1 MNSITGRDHPVNSG
15 ASSSRALHVELT
27 SQQRRLRHLR
37 SIAARNIVNKNGSP
51 LLDTYFTLHL
61 CLEDRISRDFYKSE
75 VIRDS
80 LNPTWRSLDFGM
92 LPDLLDTSVSCF
104 VVKIWGGREEQ
115 FTLLIEWKVNLD
127 GLRYTGQQIRS
138 RNPNEIIFGLNDG
151 YYAADFDH
159 KDHSERKKNS
169 LLQVD
174 QSSVRNSYSVFS
186 LLRLHTAQRAI
197 KQTQVTVQ
205 KIGKEIEEKL
215 RTTTACTKRK
225 KERECMQLRLG
236 TLRSELERQRK
247 ALGRETDLRQ
257 KERALLQKKE
267 EAFSTKHRSL
277 EMERESLTEQQ
288 KECTA
293 KRELFLKSNAQ
304 LTFRCRQLLS
314 ELSYIYPI
322 DVVTTAAN
330 QSDYVIC
337 GVKLPNSE
345 DFQVKDDGSVAVALG
360 FTAHLVLMISC
371 FLQIPLRYPVIHKGS
386 RSSIKD
392 TITDKLSEKEREFPL
407 YPRGERFQF
416 EYGVYLI
423 NKNIAQLRY
432 QHGLSTPDLRQTL
445 PNLKNFLEHGLLV
458 RCDRHHVSSSIPV
471 PTGAK
476 SQLSVSAVSEVG
488 FPTHTSSP
496 DPGSLRK
503 RASSETDKQKYKAS
517 PPPSYN
523 TTMAMDQ
530 PQSASPDP
538 NPSPKHLSSSLD
550 SSIDLAKTLEVQGPA
565 LGEGEGDVERE
576 VKEVVEEQ
584 EQQSSSTTTGGS
596 DSPTLAGSTTS
607 EQVEEVAPTSEQHAD
622 HTMNGSVV
630 PGEGLGGPATGLMLT
645 MALNPEMCC
654 SVEQAEE
661 IMGTEATGL
670 GLGMGLVDGARLED
684 YPCIPVEHAVA
695 VECDEQVLGELDA
708 AGFEEFS
715 RRIYALN
722 ENMSSFRRPRKNSEK

>member
-1 MNSITGRDHPVNSG
+1 MNSIAGRDLAVSAGAVSSTPG
-15 ASSSRALHVELT
+15 AASSRVLHVELT

-61 CLEDRISRDFYKSE
+61 CQEDRISRDFYKSE

-80 LNPTWRSLDFGM
+80 LNPTWRSLDFAM

-104 VVKIWGGREEQ
+104 VVRIWGGREEQ
-115 FTLLIEWKVNLD
+115 YQLLIEWKVNLD

-151 YYAADFDH
+151 YYAAEFDQKVSRLSSNLLIH
-159 KDHSERKKNS
+159 QSSNS
-169 LLQVD
+169 LI
-174 QSSVRNSYSVFS
+174 S
-186 LLRLHTAQRAI
+186 LGLHTAQRAI

-215 RTTTACTKRK
+215 RTTASCTEKK
-225 KERECMQLRLG
+225 KERECMQLRIG
-236 TLRSELERQRK
+236 ILRCELERQRK
-247 ALGRETDLRQ
+247 ALAREMDMMQ
-257 KERALLQKKE
+257 KERVQLVKKE
-267 EAFSTKHRSL
+267 EASSTKHQGL
-277 EMERESLTEQQ
+277 ESERKSLTELQ

-304 LTFRCRQLLS
+304 LTFRCRQLIS

-322 DVVTTAAN
+322 DVNN
-330 QSDYVIC
+330 QNDYVIC

-345 DFQVKDDGSVAVALG
+345 DFQAKDDGSLAVALG
-360 FTAHLVLMISC
+360 YTAHLVLMISC

-392 TITDKLSEKEREFPL
+392 TITDKLTEKEREFPL

-416 EYGVYLI
+416 EYGVYLL

-445 PNLKNFLEHGLLV
+445 PNLKHFLEHGLLV
-458 RCDRHHVSSSIPV
+458 RCDRHHVSMSIPV
-471 PTGAK
+471 PLK
-476 SQLSVSAVSEVG
+476 SHLSVSTASEVG
-488 FPTHTSSP
+488 FPTLSSSP
-496 DPGSLRK
+496 ERDVRKQTGSD
-503 RASSETDKQKYKAS
+503 ADKQKYQT

-523 TTMAMDQ
+523 TAMTQ
-530 PQSASPDP
+530 PDP
-538 NPSPKHLSSSLD
+538 MMTPEVPSAPSTEIVSTEVGETVDTHGDGETVSEAHTEKPLEILTDIAS
-550 SSIDLAKTLEVQGPA
+550 TLP
-565 LGEGEGDVERE
+565 
-576 VKEVVEEQ
+576 
-584 EQQSSSTTTGGS
+584 S
-596 DSPTLAGSTTS
+596 DS
-607 EQVEEVAPTSEQHAD
+607 VHQHPGA
-622 HTMNGSVV
+622 MNGSAV
-630 PGEGLGGPATGLMLT
+630 PSEGIGLGVAGTAEL
-645 MALNPEMCC
+645 CC

-670 GLGMGLVDGARLED
+670 GLGMGLGLGLGGGARLDD
-684 YPCIPVEHAVA
+684 YPCIPVEHAIA
-695 VECDEQVLGELDA
+695 VECDEQVLGEFDA
-708 AGFEEFS
+708 AGIEEVS
-715 RRIYALN
+715 RRIYAL

>member
-115 FTLLIEWKVNLD
+115 FILLIEWKVNLD

-205 KIGKEIEEKL
+205 KIGKDIEEKL

-257 KERALLQKKE
+257 KEKAVLQKKE

-277 EMERESLTEQQ
+277 ELERESLTEQQ

-322 DVVTTAAN
+322 DLAN

-345 DFQVKDDGSVAVALG
+345 DFQAKDDGSVAVALG
-360 FTAHLVLMISC
+360 YTAHLVLMISC

-476 SQLSVSAVSEVG
+476 SQLSVSAASEVG

-503 RASSETDKQKYKAS
+503 RASSEADKQKYKAS
-517 PPPSYN
+517 PPPSYD
-523 TTMAMDQ
+523 TTMSMDQ
-530 PQSASPDP
+530 PQSAPPDP

-550 SSIDLAKTLEVQGPA
+550 SK
-565 LGEGEGDVERE
+565 

-584 EQQSSSTTTGGS
+584 EQQPSGTTTGGS
-596 DSPTLAGSTTS
+596 DSPTPAGST
-607 EQVEEVAPTSEQHAD
+607 TSEQHAD

-630 PGEGLGGPATGLMLT
+630 PGEELGGPATGLMLT
-645 MALNPEMCC
+645 IALNPEMCC

>member
-1 MNSITGRDHPVNSG
+1 M
-15 ASSSRALHVELT
+15 
-27 SQQRRLRHLR
+27 
-37 SIAARNIVNKNGSP
+37 
-51 LLDTYFTLHL
+51 
-61 CLEDRISRDFYKSE
+61 
-75 VIRDS
+75 
-80 LNPTWRSLDFGM
+80 
-92 LPDLLDTSVSCF
+92 
-104 VVKIWGGREEQ
+104 
-115 FTLLIEWKVNLD
+115 
-127 GLRYTGQQIRS
+127 
-138 RNPNEIIFGLNDG
+138 
-151 YYAADFDH
+151 
-159 KDHSERKKNS
+159 
-169 LLQVD
+169 
-174 QSSVRNSYSVFS
+174 
-186 LLRLHTAQRAI
+186 
-197 KQTQVTVQ
+197 
-205 KIGKEIEEKL
+205 
-215 RTTTACTKRK
+215 
-225 KERECMQLRLG
+225 
-236 TLRSELERQRK
+236 
-247 ALGRETDLRQ
+247 
-257 KERALLQKKE
+257 
-267 EAFSTKHRSL
+267 
-277 EMERESLTEQQ
+277 
-288 KECTA
+288 
-293 KRELFLKSNAQ
+293 
-304 LTFRCRQLLS
+304 
-314 ELSYIYPI
+314 
-322 DVVTTAAN
+322 
-330 QSDYVIC
+330 
-337 GVKLPNSE
+337 
-345 DFQVKDDGSVAVALG
+345 
-360 FTAHLVLMISC
+360 
-371 FLQIPLRYPVIHKGS
+371 
-386 RSSIKD
+386 
-392 TITDKLSEKEREFPL
+392 
-407 YPRGERFQF
+407 
-416 EYGVYLI
+416 
-423 NKNIAQLRY
+423 
-432 QHGLSTPDLRQTL
+432 
-445 PNLKNFLEHGLLV
+445 
-458 RCDRHHVSSSIPV
+458 
-471 PTGAK
+471 
-476 SQLSVSAVSEVG
+476 SEVG

>member
-1 MNSITGRDHPVNSG
+1 RMNSIAGRDLAVSAGAVSSNHG
-15 ASSSRALHVELT
+15 AASSRVLHVTLI

-61 CLEDRISRDFYKSE
+61 CQEDRISRDFYKSE

-80 LNPTWRSLDFGM
+80 LNPTWRSLDFAM

-104 VVKIWGGREEQ
+104 VVRIWGGREEQ
-115 FTLLIEWKVNLD
+115 YQLLIEWKVNLD

-151 YYAADFDH
+151 YYAAEFDQ
-159 KDHSERKKNS
+159 KESSDRKKNS

-215 RTTTACTKRK
+215 RTTASCTEKK
-225 KERECMQLRLG
+225 KERECMQLRIG
-236 TLRSELERQRK
+236 ILRCELERQRK
-247 ALGRETDLRQ
+247 ALARELDMMQ
-257 KERALLQKKE
+257 KERAQLVKKDLSH
-267 EAFSTKHRSL
+267 FGKKKKHI
-277 EMERESLTEQQ
+277 
-288 KECTA
+288 
-293 KRELFLKSNAQ
+293 ELFLKSNAQ
-304 LTFRCRQLLS
+304 LTFRCRQLIS

-322 DVVTTAAN
+322 DVNN
-330 QSDYVIC
+330 QNDYVIC

-345 DFQVKDDGSVAVALG
+345 DFQAKDDGSVAVALG
-360 FTAHLVLMISC
+360 YTAHLVLMISN
-371 FLQIPLRYPVIHKGS
+371 FLQIPLRYPVINKGS

-392 TITDKLSEKEREFPL
+392 TITDKLTEKEREFPL

-416 EYGVYLI
+416 EYGVYLL

-458 RCDRHHVSSSIPV
+458 RCDRHHVSMSIPV
-471 PTGAK
+471 PLK
-476 SQLSVSAVSEVG
+476 SHLSVSTASEVG
-488 FPTHTSSP
+488 FPTLSSSP
-496 DPGSLRK
+496 ER
-503 RASSETDKQKYKAS
+503 DKCQTPS
-517 PPPSYN
+517 PSYN
-523 TTMAMDQ
+523 TAMTE
-530 PQSASPDP
+530 PDP
-538 NPSPKHLSSSLD
+538 
-550 SSIDLAKTLEVQGPA
+550 ITTLEVPSVPSTEIASIEEGKTVDTHGD
-565 LGEGEGDVERE
+565 GETVSEAHTEKPLEIPTDIA
-576 VKEVVEEQ
+576 
-584 EQQSSSTTTGGS
+584 STLPS
-596 DSPTLAGSTTS
+596 DAVP
-607 EQVEEVAPTSEQHAD
+607 QHSGA
-622 HTMNGSVV
+622 MNGSVV
-630 PGEGLGGPATGLMLT
+630 PSEGIGLGVAGAAEL
-645 MALNPEMCC
+645 CC

-670 GLGMGLVDGARLED
+670 GLGLGFGLGLGGGTRLD
-684 YPCIPVEHAVA
+684 DFPCIPVEHAVA
-695 VECDEQVLGELDA
+695 VECDEQVLGEFDA
-708 AGFEEFS
+708 AGIEEVS
-715 RRIYALN
+715 RRIYAL